1 MDKKQ
6 ELMDFC
12 RFCRLYKGEK
22 ENPYKGEQ
30 NKACLWSYERAWLL
44 EFAKPH
50 SPLLMSY
57 FSEYISVGPTCFSTD
72 DNVPITLKALLFN
85 RYARTQYSPYE
96 AAESFKRFYNKYYLE
111 M

>member
-6 ELMDFC
+6 ELMEFC

-44 EFAKPH
+44 EFAKPQ
-50 SPLLMSY
+50 SRLLMSY
-57 FSEYISVGPTCFSTD
+57 LSQYTAVGLTCFSTHD
-72 DNVPITLKALLFN
+72 GVPITLKALLFN
-85 RYARTQYSPYE
+85 RYARTHYSPYE
-96 AAESFKRFYNKYYLE
+96 AAESFKRFYNKYYVE

>member
-1 MDKKQ
+1 MDDREK
-6 ELMDFC
+6 LME
-12 RFCRLYKGEK
+12 FCRLYKGEK

-44 EFAKPH
+44 EFANPQ
-50 SPLLMSY
+50 SRLLMSY
-57 FSEYISVGPTCFSTD
+57 LSQYTAVGLTCFSTD

-85 RYARTQYSPYE
+85 RYARTHYSDYE
-96 AAESFKRFYNKYYLE
+96 AAESFKRFYNKYYSE

>member
-1 MDKKQ
+1 MDDREKLM
-6 ELMDFC
+6 ELC
-12 RFCRLYKGEK
+12 KSYKGEK

-50 SPLLMSY
+50 SRLLMSY
-57 FSEYISVGPTCFSTD
+57 LSQYTAVGLTCFSTHD
-72 DNVPITLKALLFN
+72 GVPVTLKALLFN
-85 RYARTQYSPYE
+85 RYARTQYSDYE
-96 AAESFKRFYNKYYLE
+96 AVESFKRFYNKYYVE

>member
-6 ELMDFC
+6 ELMEFC
-12 RFCRLYKGEK
+12 SFCRLYKGEK

-57 FSEYISVGPTCFSTD
+57 FSEYISVGLTYFSTHD
-72 DNVPITLKALLFN
+72 GVPITLKALLFIDI
-85 RYARTQYSPYE
+85 RTHYSPYE
-96 AAESFKRFYNKYYLE
+96 AAEFFKDSIINI

>member
-6 ELMDFC
+6 ELMEFC
-12 RFCRLYKGEK
+12 SFCRLYKGEK

-44 EFAKPH
+44 EFAKPQ
-50 SPLLMSY
+50 SRLLMSY
-57 FSEYISVGPTCFSTD
+57 LSQYTAVGLTCLID
-72 DNVPITLKALLFN
+72 MQELIIRPMKLLNLLKDSIIN
-85 RYARTQYSPYE
+85 I
-96 AAESFKRFYNKYYLE
+96 

>member
-1 MDKKQ
+1 MDDREK
-6 ELMDFC
+6 LMEC
-12 RFCRLYKGEK
+12 CKYYKGEK

-44 EFAKPH
+44 EFAKPQ
-50 SPLLMSY
+50 SRLLMSY
-57 FSEYISVGPTCFSTD
+57 LSQYTAVGLTCFSTD

-85 RYARTQYSPYE
+85 RYARTHYSDYE
-96 AAESFKRFYNKYYLE
+96 AAESFKRFYNKYYSE

>member
-1 MDKKQ
+1 MDDREKLM
-6 ELMDFC
+6 ELC
-12 RFCRLYKGEK
+12 RYYKGEK
-22 ENPYKGEQ
+22 ENPYKEEQ

-44 EFAKPH
+44 EFTKPQ

-57 FSEYISVGPTCFSTD
+57 LSQYTAVGLTCFSTD

-85 RYARTQYSPYE
+85 RYARTQYSNYE
-96 AAESFKRFYNKYYLE
+96 AVESFKRFYNKYYLD

>member
-1 MDKKQ
+1 MDDREK
-6 ELMDFC
+6 LMECC
-12 RFCRLYKGEK
+12 RYYKGEK
-22 ENPYKGEQ
+22 ENPYKEEQ

-44 EFAKPH
+44 EFANPQ
-50 SPLLMSY
+50 SQLLMSY
-57 FSEYISVGPTCFSTD
+57 LSQYTAVGLTCFSTD

-96 AAESFKRFYNKYYLE
+96 AVESFKRFYNKYYSE

>member
-6 ELMDFC
+6 ELMEFC

-22 ENPYKGEQ
+22 ENPYKEEQ
-30 NKACLWSYERAWLL
+30 NKACLWSYEPAWLL
-44 EFAKPH
+44 EFANPQ
-50 SPLLMSY
+50 SRLLMSY
-57 FSEYISVGPTCFSTD
+57 LSQYTAVGLTCFSTD

-85 RYARTQYSPYE
+85 RYARTHYSDYE
-96 AAESFKRFYNKYYLE
+96 AAESFKRFYNKYYLD

>member
-1 MDKKQ
+1 MDDREKLM
-6 ELMDFC
+6 ELC
-12 RFCRLYKGEK
+12 RYYKGEK

-44 EFAKPH
+44 EFTKPQ
-50 SPLLMSY
+50 SRLLMSY
-57 FSEYISVGPTCFSTD
+57 LSQYTAVGLTCFSTD

-85 RYARTQYSPYE
+85 RYARTQYSNYE
-96 AAESFKRFYNKYYLE
+96 AVESFKRFYNKYYLD

>member
-1 MDKKQ
+1 MDDREKLM
-6 ELMDFC
+6 ELC
-12 RFCRLYKGEK
+12 RYYKGEK

-44 EFAKPH
+44 EFAKPQ
-50 SPLLMSY
+50 SRLLMSY
-57 FSEYISVGPTCFSTD
+57 LSQYTAVGLTCFSSH

-85 RYARTQYSPYE
+85 RYARTQYSDYE
-96 AAESFKRFYNKYYLE
+96 AVESFKRFYNKYYVE

>member
-6 ELMDFC
+6 ELMEFC
-12 RFCRLYKGEK
+12 SFCRLYKGEK

-57 FSEYISVGPTCFSTD
+57 FSEYISVGLTYFSTHD
-72 DNVPITLKALLFN
+72 GVPITLKALLFN
-85 RYARTQYSPYE
+85 RYKNSLFA
-96 AAESFKRFYNKYYLE
+96 L
-111 M
+111 